1 MLATKLY
8 QNNAKVHFNQFVEK
22 TGRFGKRIVYGGHV
36 ISLTR
41 AISFNGLSNAFK
53 VIGINGGTHASPC
66 FAGTTVFA
74 WSKIIDKIEISDS
87 LGAMRIVTNG
97 IGDAHPNQFQGKDEK
112 GKFNK
117 NVLLSLDYWVLI
129 PRKK

>member
-74 WSKIIDKIEISDS
+74 WSKIVDKIEISDS
-87 LGAMRIVTNG
+87 LGAMGLLLMVSVMRIQTSFKEKMKKVNSTRTFYQALI
-97 IGDAHPNQFQGKDEK
+97 IGF
-112 GKFNK
+112 
-117 NVLLSLDYWVLI
+117 
-129 PRKK
+129 